1 MKKYFALLIAIS
13 VSLGAIAQM
22 GKVTSAMSFMDQQP
36 PLLDKANDALKEA
49 LVHEKSKDNPKTYYA
64 KGRLCQE
71 VFRTDNP
78 AFKKLIENPLEEAYA
93 AYEKAR
99 QLDPKGG
106 MDKQMKLNSTY
117 LTLGNDFVSQGVQ
130 KFEAQDFE
138 AALNSFEFNIKIATS
153 DLYIGVP
160 DSGIYFNAGLAAY
173 NGKLYE
179 RAIPHFEK
187 CVELKYEGTMP
198 YFLMYNCYT
207 AMKDMAKAE
216 ETLKRVYA
224 DYPDNQDVI
233 LQMVDFYMNNDKLD
247 EAFKNLNLAKSKDP
261 DNFSLFW
268 AEGVLYMKQDKYDEA
283 ITSLT
288 RSTEL
293 KGDQYDT
300 QFNLGVCYYN
310 KAVEMFQKAND
321 IMDAAKYNAAVAE
334 ANEVFMKAIP
344 YFEKAYSL
352 KPDDTDSLRN
362 LKELYFRLRTV
373 KPEYEA
379 KYNEIM
385 KKLEGK

>member
-1 MKKYFALLIAIS
+1 MKKFLVLLLAIS
-13 VSLGAIAQM
+13 VSLGAVAQM

-36 PLLDKANDALKEA
+36 PLLDKAKEA
-49 LVHEKSKDNPKTYYA
+49 LDEALVNEKSKENAKTYFA

-78 AFKKLIENPLEEAYA
+78 AYKKLIANPLEEAYA

-99 QLDPKGG
+99 SLDPKGG
-106 MDKQMKLNSTY
+106 MDKQMKLGQTY
-117 LTLGNDFVSQGVQ
+117 LTLGNDFISQGVQ
-130 KFEAQDFE
+130 MFEEQNFE
-138 AALNSFEFNIKIATS
+138 AALTSFEFNIKVATS
-153 DLYIGVP
+153 DLYVGVP

-187 CVELKYEGTMP
+187 CTEMKYEGTMP
-198 YFLMYNCYT
+198 FFLMYNCY
-207 AMKDMAKAE
+207 MSLKDMDNAE
-216 ETLKRVYA
+216 KTLKRVFEI
-224 DYPDNQDVI
+224 YPDNQDVI
-233 LQMVDFYMNNDKLD
+233 LQLVDFYMNNDKL
-247 EAFKNLNLAKSKDP
+247 EQAFSYINLAKEKDP
-261 DNFSLFW
+261 NNFSLFW

-283 ITSLT
+283 IASLT
-288 RSTEL
+288 KSIEL

-310 KAVEMFQKAND
+310 KAVEMFQKANE

-334 ANEVFMKAIP
+334 ANDVFMKAIP
-344 YFEKAYSL
+344 YFEMAATL
-352 KPDDTDSLRN
+352 KPDDADALRN

-373 KPEYEA
+373 KPEYET